1 MIIALSIKN
10 LGVKS
15 MTNQTARVLDL
26 LKRFNDG
33 KLVCIKHLQNEYLW
47 EGKSEKTIRRDLD
60 VIKEIFPD
68 SFELVRGGESSCYKA
83 VTKSFFE
90 NFLDERTL
98 SLVVQSFAIAQHSNL
113 FENLHIEESDKKL
126 LESKMSE
133 KEKIYSFKN
142 RPLEY
147 KNNNEEIFCLLEE
160 AIKFKKKIKI
170 VYEKDRVFNIKP
182 YKILFMDENFYLASE
197 TIGEKFLFS
206 TFRISKIKEVKIQSE
221 TFYHNPEIES
231 FIKEMQTSLAQ
242 YTENYHDNLIEVIVE
257 VDKKKANYFKVKK
270 HLLSQETVK
279 EKSNGTLQL
288 SYRVT
293 QFSEITPLIKK
304 WIPYIKVIS
313 PNELKEQIN
322 SELKL
327 FLEISS

>member
-98 SLVVQSFAIAQHSNL
+98 SLLVQSFAIAQHSNL
-113 FENLHIEESDKKL
+113 L
-126 LESKMSE
+126 
-133 KEKIYSFKN
+133 KIF
-142 RPLEY
+142 
-147 KNNNEEIFCLLEE
+147 
-160 AIKFKKKIKI
+160 
-170 VYEKDRVFNIKP
+170 
-182 YKILFMDENFYLASE
+182 
-197 TIGEKFLFS
+197 T
-206 TFRISKIKEVKIQSE
+206 
-221 TFYHNPEIES
+221 
-231 FIKEMQTSLAQ
+231 
-242 YTENYHDNLIEVIVE
+242 
-257 VDKKKANYFKVKK
+257 
-270 HLLSQETVK
+270 
-279 EKSNGTLQL
+279 
-288 SYRVT
+288 
-293 QFSEITPLIKK
+293 
-304 WIPYIKVIS
+304 
-313 PNELKEQIN
+313 
-322 SELKL
+322 
-327 FLEISS
+327 